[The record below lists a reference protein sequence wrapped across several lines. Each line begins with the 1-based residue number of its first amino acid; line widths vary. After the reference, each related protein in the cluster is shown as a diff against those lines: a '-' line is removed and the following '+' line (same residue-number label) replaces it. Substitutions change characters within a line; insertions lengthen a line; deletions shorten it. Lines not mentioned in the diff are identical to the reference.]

1 MYAVIEESG
10 GQRRITEGDKF
21 LIDLYEDGEAK
32 AGAKIT
38 FDKVLV
44 IGDEGGTAK
53 LGAPYV
59 KGASVTA
66 EVVEPAVLG
75 DKIHIYKFSEKKTYK
90 NKTGHRQRYTA
101 VKITGIK
108 G

>member
-21 LIDLYEDGEAK
+21 LIDLYESGEAK
-32 AGAKIT
+32 PGAKIT

-44 IGDEGGTAK
+44 VGEEGGTAK

-59 KGASVTA
+59 KGASV
-66 EVVEPAVLG
+66 
-75 DKIHIYKFSEKKTYK
+75 I
-90 NKTGHRQRYTA
+90 GHRQRYTA
-101 VKITGIK
+101 VKVTGIK

>member
-10 GQRRITEGDKF
+10 GQRRVVEGDKF
-21 LIDLYEDGEAK
+21 LIDLAEGGLAA
-32 AGAKIT
+32 AGASIT

-44 IGDEGGTAK
+44 VGDEGGSAK
-53 LGAPYV
+53 VGAPYV
-59 KGASVTA
+59 KGAAVTA
-66 EVVEPAVLG
+66 EIVDPAVMG
-75 DKIHIYKFSEKKTYK
+75 EKIHIYKFSEKKTYK

-101 VKITGIK
+101 VKVTGIK

>member
-10 GQRRITEGDKF
+10 GQRRITEGDQF
-21 LIDLYEDGEAK
+21 LIDLAEGGEAK
-32 AGAKIT
+32 AGSTIT

-44 IGDEGGTAK
+44 VGEAGGGAK
-53 LGAPYV
+53 LGTPYV
-59 KGASVTA
+59 KGASVTV
-66 EVVEPAVLG
+66 EVVDPAVLG

-101 VKITGIK
+101 VKVTGIK